1 MPGSVPLLTTMQLG
15 QLLLSAR
22 KEKRLTQADLA
33 ARMGLSQA
41 RISQMELHPESVTVQ
56 QLLTATAILDL
67 ELTLGLRQT
76 VTQPCDW

>member
-1 MPGSVPLLTTMQLG
+1 MPASVPLLTARQLG

-41 RISQMELHPESVTVQ
+41 RISQIELNPESITAQ
-56 QLLTATAILDL
+56 QLLTATAILGL
-67 ELTLGLRQT
+67 ELTLGLRQAA
-76 VTQPCDW
+76 TQTGDW